1 MVMDNK
7 TNWVL
12 VETVSMYRMRYVIE
26 CPVDHPEYA
35 LDTVTAE
42 QAKEFSQSHIGETI
56 ISSRVISEED
66 ALALC
71 GVDNPVFTTCV
82 PPITTIKNHFTR
94 MEDIDASA

>member
-1 MVMDNK
+1 MANK

-56 ISSRVISEED
+56 ISSRVISEEE
-66 ALALC
+66 ALAMC
-71 GVDNPVFTTCV
+71 DVDNIYQSSWTKEEK
-82 PPITTIKNHFTR
+82 IKGNFTR
-94 MEDIDASA
+94 MED

>member
-1 MVMDNK
+1 MVMANK

-12 VETVSMYRMRYVIE
+12 VETVSMYRMRYVVE

-56 ISSRVISEED
+56 ISSRVISEEE
-66 ALALC
+66 ALAMC
-71 GVDNPVFTTCV
+71 DVDNIYQSSWTKEEK
-82 PPITTIKNHFTR
+82 IKGNFTR

>member
-1 MVMDNK
+1 MANK

-12 VETVSMYRMRYVIE
+12 VETVSMYRIRYVIE

-56 ISSRVISEED
+56 ISSRVISEEE
-66 ALALC
+66 ALAMC
-71 GVDNPVFTTCV
+71 DVDNIYQSSWTKEEK
-82 PPITTIKNHFTR
+82 IKGNFTR
-94 MEDIDASA
+94 MED